1 MSVSLQQAQVSIVF
15 CIPHKRASKTKP
27 NGREKKEEK
36 KRKETH
42 LRKRCTPIASCS
54 FLLSFVHRLLFLP
67 FQLGNISR
75 CMPGIRAL
83 FVYVHQ
89 FFSLSFLSNLIFLL
103 YPPSA
108 SSSVLPGPPF
118 SRWSFA
124 RCHVL
129 FGCCTLYTEHQ
140 ISEFLQICKLKLKG
154 FFQKYFCPN

>member
-1 MSVSLQQAQVSIVF
+1 MCWTTKPLHVVTFEDEGYETEEDVRVLAASTGQYCILHSAQASLQNQT
-15 CIPHKRASKTKP
+15 KRE
-27 NGREKKEEK
+27 REEK
-36 KRKETH
+36 KRKEKETH
-42 LRKRCTPIASCS
+42 QRKRCTPIASCS

-129 FGCCTLYTEHQ
+129 FGC
-140 ISEFLQICKLKLKG
+140 
-154 FFQKYFCPN
+154 